1 MDLGSQVFIFVSVTI
16 LAIAISFGLLAITKI
31 PAVVVLLSA
40 VLTAGL
46 YMGYARVIGA
56 HWDTVAVVALFTVL
70 VYASVIS
77 LAFVGIGRLLRWSTF
92 LEDRKDR

>member
-1 MDLGSQVFIFVSVTI
+1 MGLGSQVFVYVSVTI
-16 LAIAISFGLLAITKI
+16 LAIAISFGLLAITRI
-31 PAVVVLLSA
+31 PAAVVLSSA

-46 YMGYARVIGA
+46 YVGYARVIGA

-77 LAFVGIGRLLRWSTF
+77 LAFVGMGRLLRWSTF
-92 LEDRKDR
+92 VEERKDG